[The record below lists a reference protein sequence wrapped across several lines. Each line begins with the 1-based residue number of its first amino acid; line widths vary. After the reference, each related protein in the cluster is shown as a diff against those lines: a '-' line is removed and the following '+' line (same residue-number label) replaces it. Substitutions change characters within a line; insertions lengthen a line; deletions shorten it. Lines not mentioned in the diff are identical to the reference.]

1 MLKFLENRDEVVDL
15 VHSLS
20 ERPELKDFKLGV
32 AGSYVTGLN
41 KKASAIDIVLKLREG
56 SNKDLVGDL
65 DISFYIHQF
74 MSASYSNKIKI
85 IWLDLLESDEEALL
99 KFMASE
105 GVEANPESAYT
116 NIVGDIRWVDEDTD
130 EDDDDDARISSSVVT
145 YDEEEDN

>member
-41 KKASAIDIVLKLREG
+41 KKASAIDIILKLRDG

-65 DISFYIHQF
+65 DISFYIHQY
-74 MSASYSNKIKI
+74 MAASYSNKIKI

-130 EDDDDDARISSSVVT
+130 AEDEDERISSSVVT